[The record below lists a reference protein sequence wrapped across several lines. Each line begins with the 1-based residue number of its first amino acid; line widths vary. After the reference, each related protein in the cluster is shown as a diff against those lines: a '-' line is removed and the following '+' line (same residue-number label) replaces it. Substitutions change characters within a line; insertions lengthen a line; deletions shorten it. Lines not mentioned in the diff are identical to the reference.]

1 MVPHGPISIQPRR
14 NTEVNGHAKT
24 RRKSREVVGKS
35 NSPRHHAFHSLF
47 SAPPPLCGSPVS
59 VFLGLDSPPRLG
71 VSACRSPPNHP
82 TASHQCRGL
91 DGDERDINLPFL
103 SRTSAFA
110 PPRESLVPSQ
120 TIEGNTSSQL
130 GVGRCGVPRHTKHV
144 VGVGR
149 ASVGSF
155 LLGITPVN
163 SSANPSHS
171 VDG

>member
-1 MVPHGPISIQPRR
+1 MGTRRHGGKAGRSLVNPIPHGTTPSIP
-14 NTEVNGHAKT
+14 
-24 RRKSREVVGKS
+24 S
-35 NSPRHHAFHSLF
+35 SPRLHPSAGVLSPSSLA
-47 SAPPPLCGSPVS
+47 SIL
-59 VFLGLDSPPRLG
+59 LR
-71 VSACRSPPNHP
+71 VSASPRADHLP
-82 TASHQCRGL
+82 TTQQLRFSVAAWMGTSGTSS
-91 DGDERDINLPFL
+91 LPFVSHL
-103 SRTSAFA
+103 SAFA

-155 LLGITPVN
+155 LVGITPVN